1 MENQKQVGSSS
12 PPSSFTAELFGT
24 KESLSPPSSAGI
36 FASIFPPPAT
46 VLGRKSISSQFK
58 GHAQNQFTG
67 WSTKQGTP
75 DNVARSSEGASNS
88 SFNKERSSIF
98 QERVEP
104 CPLSSSLYYGGQEDM
119 YVRSSSD
126 QTSQSCSIFKKDGG
140 EEDPDGNQLHGA
152 SRGNWWQEPLFFPL
166 VAFYPGCYWDPFDA
180 SVDALVGVVTLYAE
194 FFSLSM
200 ILFLSDRFCHH
211 AYRSHWL

>member
-12 PPSSFTAELFGT
+12 PPSSFTAELFGA
-24 KESLSPPSSAGI
+24 KESPAPPSSAGI

-58 GHAQNQFTG
+58 GHAQKQFTG

-75 DNVARSSEGASNS
+75 DNVAKSSEGASNS

-119 YVRSSSD
+119 YVRSSSA
-126 QTSQSCSIFKKDGG
+126 QTSQSYPVFKKDGG
-140 EEDPDGNQLHGA
+140 EEDPDGNQLYGA
-152 SRGNWWQEPLFFPL
+152 SRGNWWQ
-166 VAFYPGCYWDPFDA
+166 G
-180 SVDALVGVVTLYAE
+180 SLY
-194 FFSLSM
+194 
-200 ILFLSDRFCHH
+200 
-211 AYRSHWL
+211 Y